1 MTDAAKAAGD
11 DESQQYPYWRR
22 NLRVLPAANLL
33 CGVGF
38 FLSWPFVP
46 LMVRGLGVHENLET
60 WVGYMLLVFYL
71 VSFVI
76 NPIWGSIADHYGRK
90 VMVLRAMMGM
100 GSAMMLVPLASTPIW
115 FASVFMLIGL
125 LIVYLARA

>member
-1 MTDAAKAAGD
+1 MYAIR
-11 DESQQYPYWRR
+11 SYY
-22 NLRVLPAANLL
+22 
-33 CGVGF
+33 
-38 FLSWPFVP
+38 
-46 LMVRGLGVHENLET
+46 ET

-71 VSFVI
+71 VSFMI

-125 LIVYLARA
+125 FNGYTPAGA